1 MFADVSAISVFL
13 YGLASFLSPCV
24 LPLIPSY
31 ILLLA
36 GGGKN
41 KAPLHGGAFVLGFS
55 ILFVAMG
62 ATAGSIGRF
71 LMDHRLLLTR
81 VCGGILIFFG
91 ILQIFSIL
99 LPALQRERRF
109 DFSALLTK
117 NSGPFFAL
125 LAGMGFALGWTPCI
139 GPYLTASLLMAASSQ
154 TMWRGVFLLFVY
166 SMGLGIPFLLG
177 ALLIGSLQ
185 KFLPVLRRWMPRVQ
199 KISGVLLLL
208 IGIFMLTDAFGFLAR
223 I

>member
-81 VCGGILIFFG
+81 VCGGIVE
-91 ILQIFSIL
+91 
-99 LPALQRERRF
+99 RE
-109 DFSALLTK
+109 AVVLLTQTEYERIRNISAK
-117 NSGPFFAL
+117 YYDTKL
-125 LAGMGFALGWTPCI
+125 LV
-139 GPYLTASLLMAASSQ
+139 S
-154 TMWRGVFLLFVY
+154 
-166 SMGLGIPFLLG
+166 
-177 ALLIGSLQ
+177 
-185 KFLPVLRRWMPRVQ
+185 
-199 KISGVLLLL
+199 
-208 IGIFMLTDAFGFLAR
+208 
-223 I
+223 